1 MADTQSISLSDLG
14 HRRHNNEDFA
24 AYFEPTDAV
33 ELKESGSLYI
43 VADGVGGAA
52 KGERASQFAAQKV
65 LYEYYQ
71 QPELDPG
78 ERLRNIIEHVNDD
91 IHTYAEEN
99 STRMATT
106 IVAAV
111 VRSGLLYLANVGDSR
126 AYLIRAGEVK
136 QLSRDH
142 SLVGEMVAHGE
153 MTEAEAMA
161 SKIKNRLT
169 RSLGGDPEVHVEVYN
184 PLPLKAGDKI
194 LLCSD
199 GLTRYALREDIYKM
213 TQEGTPDE
221 IAKRLIQ
228 FANGRGGVDNISVV
242 VVAYQ
247 GSEVLEP
254 TIRIDRPPKVEDL
267 ETYHTLPDISKSNRL
282 QRNQLAT
289 LVNLAM
295 LVVGML
301 IFTGLL
307 IGMNFSHILDFVSGQ
322 LGTPSVT
329 VTALASTT
337 PTTPTLTPE
346 KNNSDLTVVQSTKE
360 ALSPIPTIPPSNT
373 PNPTATSLTI
383 PITPIS
389 VPSGNDF
396 CLGEVTA
403 DRPTLSQ
410 VFSAFGKKFSDY
422 STFSRCSKYDPSIG
436 CQEIA
441 TIRNPHYVYDGYLI
455 IVPDVGEGACMEKG
469 GEWVRDAR

>member
-14 HRRHNNEDFA
+14 RRRHNNEDFA

-111 VRSGLLYLANVGDSR
+111 VRGGLLYLANVGDSR

-213 TQEGTPDE
+213 TQEGTPEE

-254 TIRIDRPPKVEDL
+254 TIRIDRPVIVDDL
-267 ETYHTLPDISKSNRL
+267 ETYLTIPDLIIPKKIK
-282 QRNQLAT
+282 RNQLAT
-289 LVNLAM
+289 LVTLI
-295 LVVGML
+295 ML
-301 IFTGLL
+301 IFVVAGVGGFWVLTPNSNYVRSALGLAT
-307 IGMNFSHILDFVSGQ
+307 IGAQKFEIA
-322 LGTPSVT
+322 PA
-329 VTALASTT
+329 TAKVLLSATT
-337 PTTPTLTPE
+337 SLYPLTPE
-346 KNNSDLTVVQSTKE
+346 KKSSDLTSDQSTPK
-360 ALSPIPTIPPSNT
+360 ALSPIPTTPPSNT
-373 PNPTATSLTI
+373 PS
-383 PITPIS
+383 PIVERTDNTP
-389 VPSGNDF
+389 
-396 CLGEVTA
+396 
-403 DRPTLSQ
+403 
-410 VFSAFGKKFSDY
+410 
-422 STFSRCSKYDPSIG
+422 STMPPQTPKNTWR
-436 CQEIA
+436 
-441 TIRNPHYVYDGYLI
+441 
-455 IVPDVGEGACMEKG
+455 
-469 GEWVRDAR
+469 